1 MGEWVSLKVNAF
13 TTDLARTLAFCWSIA
28 PAADAKMARLDAM
41 ILGTV
46 LPQRAGAVIG
56 GLAMTQ
62 SLVKTWWLLA
72 LCGVLDVLFAVLI
85 VLMGQSCVFTVGPAR
100 SSSRVCTIAA
110 SVWGSRKD
118 NSWLLVLNGLACS
131 SLGLLVT
138 LGATAA
144 TRPIAFRT
152 IALVIVIMAMSIGL
166 YKLATARMS
175 LGHLIDE
182 WLLGAAGVVSV
193 GFAVAFLAFVL
204 RWIKL
209 DPSPSAQTFDWLGS
223 YFGFTAVC
231 MVGLALRLNGFDRMS
246 SRKLQT
252 A

>member
-1 MGEWVSLKVNAF
+1 M
-13 TTDLARTLAFCWSIA
+13 A
-28 PAADAKMARLDAM
+28 P
-41 ILGTV
+41 T
-46 LPQRAGAVIG
+46 
-56 GLAMTQ
+56 
-62 SLVKTWWLLA
+62 LVKNWWLLA
-72 LCGVLDVLFAVLI
+72 LCGVLDALFAVLI
-85 VLMGQSCVFTVGPAR
+85 VLMGSPDGSPNLRALIHNRAAFSQLGLLALAAGI
-100 SSSRVCTIAA
+100 CTIAA
-110 SVWGSRKD
+110 SVWGSRKN

-138 LGATAA
+138 LGAIGA

-166 YKLATARMS
+166 YELATART
-175 LGHLIDE
+175 LRGHPIDE

-209 DPSPSAQTFDWLGS
+209 DPSPSAQTFHWLGS
-223 YFGFTAVC
+223 YFGFTAIC
-231 MVGLALRLNGFDRMS
+231 MVGLALRLNGLDRIS
-246 SRKLQT
+246 SRRLQT